1 LVRPVVLTGMMGAG
15 KTSIASEVGRIL
27 GCRVVDLDDEVQR
40 RSSLSVQEIF
50 DELGE
55 SEFRRREFSTFLELL
70 RGGFEILSLGG
81 GAFMSGDVREAIR
94 GSGATSVYLHA
105 GVDTLVDRLS
115 DSRAGRPL
123 VASED
128 WVEHLMNL
136 YEARDPTYRL
146 ADIVIETGQKSV
158 SAVSEEVI
166 DVLSA

>member
-1 LVRPVVLTGMMGAG
+1 MVRPVVLTGMMGAG

-55 SEFRRREFSTFLELL
+55 SEFRRRELSTFLELL

-81 GAFMSGDVREAIR
+81 GAFMSGDVLEAIR

-128 WVEHLMNL
+128 WVERLMNL

-158 SAVSEEVI
+158 LAVSEEVI